1 MKKFHLIISSIALM
15 LVFNACSSVFSGKQ
29 LQVSQHLP
37 KVENVQTISDMTSIA
52 FEWESKYDESIKGF
66 YVYRGTEAEPE
77 MKHIATIKDKYQTHF
92 VDSGLKPN
100 TRYFYSIKTYNDAG
114 YISASGKTIEAKTS
128 ERIAAMPFVESI
140 EGLPKRVKLIWR
152 PHPDVR
158 VSSYVVERA
167 GEDKKFKVLAEVKN
181 RLSAEYI
188 DDNLKADQN
197 FQYRVLAK
205 TFDGVYSQPSRVMSA
220 TTKALPRAVEYV
232 SATTNVARK
241 IIVSWD
247 SVEVKDFAHYR
258 VYSSISKFL
267 PFTLL
272 AKVQNNSYEDVIND
286 AGESR
291 YYKITAVDKD
301 GLESPMPKSAVLGK
315 TLEAP
320 KAPKISS
327 ANLGANSVELVWQ
340 SNDSR
345 GVKYIVKRYGGSGDM
360 VFREI
365 KEQKFTDTSIVR
377 GQKYSYEVIAVDSN
391 DIESKPSGR
400 VSVGK

>member
-1 MKKFHLIISSIALM
+1 MKKLHLIISSIVLM
-15 LVFNACSSVFSGKQ
+15 LVCNACSSVFGNKQ

-37 KVENVQTISDMTSIA
+37 KVENIQTISDMTSIA
-52 FEWESKYDESIKGF
+52 FEWESKGDESINGF

-77 MKHIATIKDKYQTHF
+77 MKLIATLKDKYQTHF

-100 TRYFYSIKTYNDAG
+100 TKYLYTIKTYNDAG
-114 YISASGKTIEAKTS
+114 YVSANAQTIEARTT
-128 ERIAAMPFVESI
+128 ERIATMPFVESI
-140 EGLPKRVKLIWR
+140 QNLPKRIKLIWR

-167 GEDKKFKVLAEVKN
+167 GEDGKFKMIDEVKN

-197 FQYRVLAK
+197 FQYRVYAK

-241 IIVSWD
+241 IIVSWE

-267 PFTLL
+267 PFTLQ
-272 AKVQNNSYEDVIND
+272 AKVQGNKYEDVIND
-286 AGESR
+286 AGESK

-320 KAPKISS
+320 KAPTITSS
-327 ANLGANSVELVWQ
+327 NLSAGVVTLAWK
-340 SNDSR
+340 SNDNR
-345 GVKYIVKRYGGSGDM
+345 AVKFIVKRYGGSGDM

-365 KEQKFTDTSIVR
+365 KEQNFTDTSVVS
-377 GQKYSYEVIAVDSN
+377 GQRYSYEVIAVDTY
-391 DIESKPSGR
+391 DIESKPSAK
-400 VSVGK
+400 VSVK

>member
-1 MKKFHLIISSIALM
+1 MKKLHLIISSIVLM
-15 LVFNACSSVFSGKQ
+15 LVCNACSSVFGNKQ

-52 FEWESKYDESIKGF
+52 FEWESKGDESINGF

-77 MKHIATIKDKYQTHF
+77 MKLIATLKDKYQTHF

-100 TRYFYSIKTYNDAG
+100 TKYLYTIKTYNDAG
-114 YISASGKTIEAKTS
+114 YVSANAQTIEARTT
-128 ERIAAMPFVESI
+128 ERIATMPFVESI
-140 EGLPKRVKLIWR
+140 QNLPKRIKLIWR

-167 GEDKKFKVLAEVKN
+167 GEDGKFKMIDEVKN

-197 FQYRVLAK
+197 FQYRVYAK

-241 IIVSWD
+241 IIVSWE

-267 PFTLL
+267 PFTLQ
-272 AKVQNNSYEDVIND
+272 AKVQGNKYEDVIND
-286 AGESR
+286 AGESK

-320 KAPKISS
+320 KTPTITSS
-327 ANLGANSVELVWQ
+327 NLSAGAVNLAWK
-340 SNDSR
+340 SNDNR
-345 GVKYIVKRYGGSGDM
+345 AVKFIVKRYGGSGDM

-365 KEQKFTDTSIVR
+365 KEQNFTDTSVVS
-377 GQKYSYEVIAVDSN
+377 GQRYSYEVIAVDTY
-391 DIESKPSGR
+391 DIESKPSAK
-400 VSVGK
+400 VSVK

>member
-1 MKKFHLIISSIALM
+1 MPNKK
-15 LVFNACSSVFSGKQ
+15 
-29 LQVSQHLP
+29 LQVSEHLP
-37 KVENVQTISDMTSIA
+37 RVDEVQIISDMTSIA
-52 FEWESKYDESIKGF
+52 FEWESKYDENIEGF

-77 MKHIATIKDKYQTHF
+77 MKQIAHIKDKYQTHF
-92 VDSGLKPN
+92 VDSDLKPN
-100 TRYFYSIKTYNDAG
+100 TKYLYRIKTYNDAG
-114 YISASGKTIEAKTS
+114 YISASGKIIEARTA

-140 EGLPKRVKLIWR
+140 ENLPKRIKLIWR

-158 VSSYVVERA
+158 VGSYVIERA
-167 GEDKKFKVLAEVKN
+167 GEDKKFKHLAEVKN

-188 DDNLKADQN
+188 DDNLKADKN
-197 FQYRVLAK
+197 FQYRVYAK

-241 IIVSWD
+241 IIISWD

-272 AKVQNNSYEDVIND
+272 AKVQNNSYDDVINE

-320 KAPKISS
+320 KAPKLNS
-327 ANLGANSVELVWQ
+327 ANLGTNGVNLVWQ
-340 SNDSR
+340 NNDSR
-345 GVKYIVKRYGGSGDM
+345 AVKFIIKRYGGGGDM

-365 KEQKFTDTSIVR
+365 KEQKFTDTSIVK
-377 GQKYSYEVIAVDSN
+377 GQKYSYEVIAVDIN
-391 DIESKPSGR
+391 DIESKPSAKL
-400 VSVGK
+400 SISN

>member
-1 MKKFHLIISSIALM
+1 MKKLHLIISSIVLM
-15 LVFNACSSVFSGKQ
+15 LVCNACSSVFGNKQ

-37 KVENVQTISDMTSIA
+37 KVENIQTISDMTSIA
-52 FEWESKYDESIKGF
+52 FEWESKGDESINGF

-77 MKHIATIKDKYQTHF
+77 MKLIATLKDKYQTHF

-100 TRYFYSIKTYNDAG
+100 TKYLYTIKTYNDAG
-114 YISASGKTIEAKTS
+114 YVSANAQTIEARTT
-128 ERIAAMPFVESI
+128 ERIATMPFVESI
-140 EGLPKRVKLIWR
+140 QNLPKRIKLIWR

-167 GEDKKFKVLAEVKN
+167 GEDGKFKMIDEVKN

-197 FQYRVLAK
+197 FQYRVYAK

-241 IIVSWD
+241 IIVSWE

-267 PFTLL
+267 PFTLQ
-272 AKVQNNSYEDVIND
+272 AKVQGNKYEDVIND
-286 AGESR
+286 AGESK

-320 KAPKISS
+320 KTPTITSS
-327 ANLGANSVELVWQ
+327 NLSAGAVNLAWK
-340 SNDSR
+340 SNDNR
-345 GVKYIVKRYGGSGDM
+345 AVKFIVKRYGGSGDM

-365 KEQKFTDTSIVR
+365 KEQNFTDTSVVS
-377 GQKYSYEVIAVDSN
+377 GQRYSYEVIAVDTY
-391 DIESKPSGR
+391 DIESKPSAK
-400 VSVGK
+400 VSVK

>member
-1 MKKFHLIISSIALM
+1 MKKFHLIISSVALM

-92 VDSGLKPN
+92 VDSDLKPN

-241 IIVSWD
+241 IIISWD

-320 KAPKISS
+320 KAPKISA

>member
-1 MKKFHLIISSIALM
+1 MKKLHLIISSVALT
-15 LVFNACSSVFSGKQ
+15 LAFSACSSVFAGKQ
-29 LQVSQHLP
+29 LQVSEHLP
-37 KVENVQTISDMTSIA
+37 KVENVQIINDMTSIA
-52 FEWESKYDESIKGF
+52 FEWESKADENIKGF

-77 MKHIATIKDKYQTHF
+77 MKVIATLKDKYQTHF

-100 TRYFYSIKTYNDAG
+100 TKYFYAIKTYNDAG
-114 YISASGKTIEAKTS
+114 YISASGAAIEAKTS

-140 EGLPKRVKLIWR
+140 KGLPKRVKLIWR

-167 GEDKKFKVLAEVKN
+167 KDDGKFKVLAEVKN

-188 DDNLKADQN
+188 DDNLKSDQN
-197 FQYRVLAK
+197 FQYRVFAK
-205 TFDGVYSQPSRVMSA
+205 TFDGVYSQPTRVMSA

-232 SATTNVARK
+232 SASTNVARK
-241 IIVSWD
+241 IIVSWE

-258 VYSSISKFL
+258 VYASISKFL
-267 PFTLL
+267 PFTLV
-272 AKVQNNSYEDVIND
+272 AKVQGNRYEDVIND
-286 AGESR
+286 AGESK

-301 GLESPMPKSAVLGK
+301 GLESPMPKNAVLGK

-320 KAPKISS
+320 KAPTITSSNSS
-327 ANLGANSVELVWQ
+327 ASAVRLAWK
-340 SNDSR
+340 SNDTR
-345 GVKYIVKRYGGSGDM
+345 AVKFIIKRYGGGGDM

-365 KEQKFTDTSIVR
+365 KEQNFTDNSIVS

-391 DIESKPSGR
+391 DIESKPSAR

>member
-15 LVFNACSSVFSGKQ
+15 LVFSACSSVFSGKQ

-340 SNDSR
+340 NNDSR

>member
-1 MKKFHLIISSIALM
+1 MKKFHLIISSVALM

-128 ERIAAMPFVESI
+128 ERIAAIPFVESI

-220 TTKALPRAVEYV
+220 TTKALTRAVEYV

>member
-1 MKKFHLIISSIALM
+1 MKKLHLIISSVALM
-15 LVFNACSSVFSGKQ
+15 LVFNACSSVFGNKQ

-52 FEWESKYDESIKGF
+52 FEWESKYDESIEGF

-77 MKHIATIKDKYQTHF
+77 MKLVATLKDKYQTHF

-100 TRYFYSIKTYNDAG
+100 TRYFYTIKTYNSTG
-114 YISASGKTIEAKTS
+114 YVSASGTTIEARTS

-140 EGLPKRVKLIWR
+140 QGLPKRVKLIWR

-158 VSSYVVERA
+158 VSSYIVERA
-167 GEDKKFKVLAEVKN
+167 KDDGKFKELAEVKN

-188 DDNLKADQN
+188 DDNLKADEN
-197 FQYRVLAK
+197 FKYRVYAK

-232 SATTNVARK
+232 SASTNVARK
-241 IIVSWD
+241 IIVSWEG
-247 SVEVKDFAHYR
+247 VEVKDFAHYR
-258 VYSSISKFL
+258 VYASISKFL
-267 PFTLL
+267 PFTLV
-272 AKVQNNSYEDVIND
+272 AKVQSTKYEDVIND
-286 AGESR
+286 AGESK

-301 GLESPMPKSAVLGK
+301 GLESPMPKTAVLGK

-320 KAPKISS
+320 KAPTITSS
-327 ANLGANSVELVWQ
+327 NLSANSVQLAWK

-345 GVKYIVKRYGGSGDM
+345 SVKFIVKRYGGGGDM

-365 KEQKFTDTSIVR
+365 KEQKFTDDSVVS
-377 GQKYSYEVIAVDSN
+377 GQKYSYEVIAVDLN
-391 DIESKPSGR
+391 DIESKASAR

>member
-1 MKKFHLIISSIALM
+1 MKKFHLIISSVALM
-15 LVFNACSSVFSGKQ
+15 LVFNACSSVFSGEQ

-37 KVENVQTISDMTSIA
+37 KVENVETMSDMTSIA

-92 VDSGLKPN
+92 VDSELKPN

-167 GEDKKFKVLAEVKN
+167 GEDRKFKVLAEVKN

-241 IIVSWD
+241 IIISWD

-340 SNDSR
+340 SNDNR